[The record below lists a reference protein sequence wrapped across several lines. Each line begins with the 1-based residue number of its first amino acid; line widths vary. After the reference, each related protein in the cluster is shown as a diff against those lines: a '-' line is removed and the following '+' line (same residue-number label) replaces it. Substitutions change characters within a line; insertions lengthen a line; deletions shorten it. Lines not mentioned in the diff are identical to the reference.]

1 MLGPERPEAV
11 APERGVVLTDLE
23 SSISLSINFSLS
35 LGCVTLKRR
44 RCTYRPSVIYFIV
57 SKLLS
62 HTHTHTHTTSLSLSL
77 SLTHTHTHTDWH
89 KPLDGNE
96 MDGRLAE
103 EEEWLEWRDVMRRD
117 VWRRR
122 RNG

>member
-1 MLGPERPEAV
+1 M
-11 APERGVVLTDLE
+11 LTDLQ
-23 SSISLSINFSLS
+23 SLLDVNQTSLS
-35 LGCVTLKRR
+35 LSPSGGVTLKR

-62 HTHTHTHTTSLSLSL
+62 LTHTHTHTTSLSLSL